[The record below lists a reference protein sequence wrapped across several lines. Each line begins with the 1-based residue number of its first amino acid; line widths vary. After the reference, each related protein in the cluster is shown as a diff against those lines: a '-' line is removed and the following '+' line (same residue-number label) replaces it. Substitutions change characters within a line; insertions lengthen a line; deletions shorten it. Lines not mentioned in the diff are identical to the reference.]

1 MLGRTDSKGRLLL
14 LFMVLVVLAGGMTTR
29 LAYWQVNQRQQ
40 LAALANQ
47 TQMTHRSVPARR
59 GTIYDRTG
67 TIVLA
72 QTVNRYRIV
81 ADLHDISDTER
92 KRDTTA
98 LVDFLGLSSDVEA
111 AFRKAMTGTGYYV
124 VLAANVDADVGKEIA
139 DAQTNGA
146 LGAMTLEPTPVR
158 VYPQAGGAPRTSLAA
173 QLLGFVN
180 A

>member
-14 LFMVLVVLAGGMTTR
+14 LFMVLVVLAGGMTMR

-40 LAALANQ
+40 LTALADQ

-81 ADLHDISDTER
+81 ADLHSISDAER

-98 LVDFLGLSSDVEA
+98 LVDYLGL
-111 AFRKAMTGTGYYV
+111 TG
-124 VLAANVDADVGKEIA
+124 DA
-139 DAQTNGA
+139 
-146 LGAMTLEPTPVR
+146 
-158 VYPQAGGAPRTSLAA
+158 
-173 QLLGFVN
+173 
-180 A
+180 